1 MKFVDAVPVAGM
13 RRRDDGYLVADA
25 RVARIG
31 IQTYAGWEVGM
42 PDMRIVKVYRPEAE
56 VFSRDTLASFAH
68 RPVTN
73 DHPDE
78 MVTADNWKE
87 LAVGQTA
94 DEIAR
99 DGQFIRVPLMVAD
112 AAAIKDIEVGKRELS
127 AGYLCDLAWEP
138 GTTPQGEAYD
148 AVQKNIRA
156 NHVAIVQR
164 GRAGSEVRIGDAGKW
179 GAAPI
184 TPTPEKEKVTM
195 SDALRTVVV
204 DGLSVQTTDQGA
216 QAITKLLKD
225 LEASASKITELEK
238 THQAKIANS
247 DKAHAEAI
255 KAKDGEL
262 AKKDEEIGALKA
274 DKKKLEDAAPKPA
287 DIDKMVA
294 ARAELVTVVKAIDA
308 KIEVE
313 GKSDADLRR
322 AAVKS
327 KLGDAFAQD
336 GVPDAEIAGMFKAI
350 AKDVKPAD
358 PFAAVVKTGL
368 QPTGDAATVSTAYKA
383 MTDHMT
389 SAWQTKGAA

>member
-1 MKFVDAVPVAGM
+1 MQFIDTVTVAGT

-31 IQTYAGWEVGM
+31 IQTYAGWEVGK
-42 PDMRIVKVYRPEAE
+42 PNLPLVRVYRPEGE

-78 MVTADNWKE
+78 VVTADNWKE

-99 DGQFIRVPLMVAD
+99 DGTFIRVPLMVAD
-112 AAAIKDIEVGKRELS
+112 AAAIKDIEGGKRELS
-127 AGYLCDLAWEP
+127 AGYTCDLAFEP
-138 GTTPQGEAYD
+138 GTTPEGEAYD

-164 GRAGSEVRIGDAGKW
+164 GRAGSEVRIGDASKW
-179 GAAPI
+179 GPAPI
-184 TPTPEKEKVTM
+184 TPTMDKETVTM

-216 QAITKLLKD
+216 QAIQKLLKD
-225 LEASASKITELEK
+225 LESSA
-238 THQAKIANS
+238 AKLADA
-247 DKAHAEAI
+247 DKAHQTKLADVEKAHADAV
-255 KAKDGEL
+255 KAKDAEL
-262 AKKDEEIGALKA
+262 ASKDEEIGTLKA

-294 ARAELVTVVKAIDA
+294 ARAELVTTVKAIDA
-308 KIEVE
+308 KIETD
-313 GKSDADLRR
+313 GKTDADLRR
-322 AAVKS
+322 AAVKA
-327 KLGDAFAQD
+327 KLGDEMVKDAS
-336 GVPDAEIAGMFKAI
+336 DAEVAGMFKAV
-350 AKDVKPAD
+350 AKDVKPVD
-358 PFAAVVKTGL
+358 PLRTVVAGGL
-368 QPTGDAATVSTAYKA
+368 QQTSDA
-383 MTDHMT
+383 D
-389 SAWQTKGAA
+389 KGAAEAYVAMVKDMMSAHQPAKAN